1 MAELPVPGMGPEETD
16 RALSQTVDRLERVT
30 SQLDQAQGE
39 LRAMGDPAALSA
51 RLLLSETLFMP
62 EILAF
67 SIVIYLLASAAAS
80 PSQHA
85 PIIPPALDRREEI
98 SYCGLPSSI
107 SPCTFAFVILTL
119 LL

>member
-1 MAELPVPGMGPEETD
+1 MIPPAAPCPLLTTQFSTD
-16 RALSQTVDRLERVT
+16 ASQTVNVSIADARPAIPPAAPVEMPEAL
-30 SQLDQAQGE
+30 S
-39 LRAMGDPAALSA
+39 AALSA
-51 RLLLSETLFMP
+51 RLLLSETIFMP

-98 SYCGLPSSI
+98 YSGR
-107 SPCTFAFVILTL
+107 
-119 LL
+119 